1 MKISRPM
8 ENRFYGFDIIFHR
21 FHPSELDDT
30 QEREQCTCSRVSV
43 GLPLLDPHYLSSTP
57 CSSAFSRSLANYT
70 CYAMSMHV
78 LQFFMAASSSSYWC
92 GGEHVSLARKA
103 TKRTENRKRKGKGN
117 GEGVCVNRHVF
128 GTTFVC
134 ISWMQVQLLYPFM
147 LKTCWKVAAF
157 WELFDKKNTIL
168 NTSHAI
174 NYYLSAHHTP
184 ASSYVFLLHLL
195 LLSQNIS
202 I

>member
-103 TKRTENRKRKGKGN
+103 TKRRKTGKEKEKETEKGYASIAMCSVPHSYASVGCRFSCSIHLCSKHVEKWLLFENYLIRK
-117 GEGVCVNRHVF
+117 
-128 GTTFVC
+128 T
-134 ISWMQVQLLYPFM
+134 LY
-147 LKTCWKVAAF
+147 
-157 WELFDKKNTIL
+157 
-168 NTSHAI
+168 
-174 NYYLSAHHTP
+174 
-184 ASSYVFLLHLL
+184 
-195 LLSQNIS
+195 
-202 I
+202 